1 MIFFR
6 ICLLYVVELNNYKEN
21 FIDYLTA
28 DQILYFDI
36 SRDVRADVPNIK
48 IYFIEKGS
56 KTFNT
61 RLIHY

>member
-6 ICLLYVVELNNYKEN
+6 ICLLNVVELNNYKEN

-36 SRDVRADVPNIK
+36 SRDVRADVPNMK
-48 IYFIEKGS
+48 IYFIEKGQY
-56 KTFNT
+56 
-61 RLIHY
+61 L